1 METSNMITIKST
13 VKAQVSVNV
22 PSLNLRRFW
31 PKKGAIQR
39 IPFDILEQAIYE
51 PGVEQMFKSG
61 ILYIDDMETKI
72 KLGLEEPEATEPQ
85 NIIVLSDADKEKLL
99 TGTALK
105 DFREKVEKLPFEQV
119 RELAYFAIEKKI
131 TDFQRCEIIKKAC
144 GVDVLKGSMVQ
155 IENERRDQAEAE
167 AAQE

>member
-13 VKAQVSVNV
+13 VKAQVSMSV

-31 PKKGAIQR
+31 PKAGAIQR
-39 IPFDILEQAIYE
+39 IPFDLLEQAIYE
-51 PGVEQMFKSG
+51 PGVEYLFKTG

-72 KLGLEEPEATEPQ
+72 KLGLEEPEAKEPQ
-85 NIIVLSDADKEKLL
+85 NIIVLSDADKLL

-105 DFREKVEKLPFEQV
+105 DFREKVEKLSLEQV
-119 RELAYFAIEKKI
+119 RELAQYAIDKGI
-131 TDFQRCEIIKKAC
+131 TDYQRCEILKKASRI
-144 GVDVLKGSMVQ
+144 DVLKCVMQ
-155 IENERRDQAEAE
+155 NLDDKRKDEAE